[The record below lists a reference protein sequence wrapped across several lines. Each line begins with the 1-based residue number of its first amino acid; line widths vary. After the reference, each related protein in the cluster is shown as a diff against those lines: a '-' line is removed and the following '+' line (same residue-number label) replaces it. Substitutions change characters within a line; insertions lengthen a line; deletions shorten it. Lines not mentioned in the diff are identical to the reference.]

1 MLSKLFIACPLGL
14 ANIKGIFEIFKKQI
28 SCKRKNGFGFTQHQK
43 KYFQKKNLQNTY
55 LKDLDDQYPMNR
67 RDWKKLKVWIFWRFF
82 SLKAIFCQTILHG
95 PIWLIKSQYRKSK
108 CDICRIFEYKNYIFL
123 MKIIHA
129 VHNIFWH

>member
-28 SCKRKNGFGFTQHQK
+28 SCKKENVFGFTQHQK

-67 RDWKKLKVWIFWRFF
+67 RDWKNLK
-82 SLKAIFCQTILHG
+82 
-95 PIWLIKSQYRKSK
+95 
-108 CDICRIFEYKNYIFL
+108 FEYFEGSFHSKPYFVKL
-123 MKIIHA
+123 FYM
-129 VHNIFWH
+129 VQYD